1 VTIKITVDNAAVNR
15 AIAALGERANDL
27 SPAFAEI
34 GEYYVRRVD
43 RRFEQE
49 GPSWKSLSPRYA
61 AWKARQP
68 RAIQKK
74 LQFGGLLR
82 ASINYKT
89 TRRSVSIGSGKVYA
103 NRQNIDRPFLTP
115 DSRDLKEFGVIILDH
130 LRREYSE

>member
-1 VTIKITVDNAAVNR
+1 MTIKITVDNAAVNR
-15 AIAALGERANDL
+15 AIAALRERTNDL

-49 GPSWKSLSPRYA
+49 GPSWKSLSPGYA

-74 LQFGGLLR
+74 LQFSGLLR

-89 TRRSVSIGSGKVYA
+89 TRRSVSIGSDKVYA

-115 DSRDLKEFGVIILDH
+115 DSRDLKEFGEIILDH